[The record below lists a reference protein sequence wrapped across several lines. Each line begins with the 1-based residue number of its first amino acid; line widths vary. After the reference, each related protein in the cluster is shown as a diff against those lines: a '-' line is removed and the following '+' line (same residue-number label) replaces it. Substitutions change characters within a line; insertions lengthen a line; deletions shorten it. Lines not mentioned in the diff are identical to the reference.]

1 MRSEEHPCRRDCK
14 NRSGGCHAVCEEYL
28 AYERKKLR
36 RYEAAQRTK
45 DSMEATDGAMR
56 RIRAGARE
64 KQKGRRHYGG

>member
-1 MRSEEHPCRRDCK
+1 M
-14 NRSGGCHAVCEEYL
+14 CEEYL
-28 AYERKKLR
+28 AYERQKLR

-64 KQKGRRHYGG
+64 KQKGRRHYG